1 MITVRSPGRVNV
13 IGEHTDYA
21 LGYVM
26 PIAIQLGTTFTAEP
40 SLDGKTC
47 IFSEVMNE
55 ELCFGDELVK
65 EGKWIDY
72 VKGVYRAIRLRGLR
86 YIHLTGR
93 LSGDLPINS
102 GLSSSASLEMAIAV
116 AQNEVARLGLDRLG
130 MAKLGMDAE
139 NNFLGI
145 PSGILDQ
152 FAIVMGREGKAVF
165 TDTETLSYEYVPV
178 PGDVE
183 FLVFHTGIRRAVAG
197 TEYSERVS
205 VVRSALKALGISS
218 SKYARED
225 QLSKLT
231 ELQRKRLGYV
241 IRENSR
247 VVAVRD
253 ALKAG
258 EVSAAGRLLTE
269 AHWDLA
275 KNYEVSVPELDFF
288 VEFAVSHGAYGARL
302 TGAGFGGAAIALV
315 DKGKGEQLGRAA
327 EQEYV
332 KRFPHRP
339 QHWVVVPSEGARVVS
354 VQH

>member
-145 PSGILDQ
+145 PQ
-152 FAIVMGREGKAVF
+152 R
-165 TDTETLSYEYVPV
+165 
-178 PGDVE
+178 
-183 FLVFHTGIRRAVAG
+183 HTGPVCDSYG
-197 TEYSERVS
+197 EGGQG
-205 VVRSALKALGISS
+205 GIHGHGNP
-218 SKYARED
+218 
-225 QLSKLT
+225 QL
-231 ELQRKRLGYV
+231 
-241 IRENSR
+241 
-247 VVAVRD
+247 
-253 ALKAG
+253 
-258 EVSAAGRLLTE
+258 
-269 AHWDLA
+269 
-275 KNYEVSVPELDFF
+275 
-288 VEFAVSHGAYGARL
+288 
-302 TGAGFGGAAIALV
+302 
-315 DKGKGEQLGRAA
+315 
-327 EQEYV
+327 
-332 KRFPHRP
+332 
-339 QHWVVVPSEGARVVS
+339 
-354 VQH
+354 